1 MNIHHHSWRVTSSS
15 YINEAIKQVI
25 FTLKMELLA
34 NLLALLVY
42 KQDQIGACSSNNEE
56 TSNCRQNVD
65 ITELKDCI
73 LQMIAL

>member
-1 MNIHHHSWRVTSSS
+1 
-15 YINEAIKQVI
+15 
-25 FTLKMELLA
+25 MELLA